1 MPNFKYRAVNSE
13 GRMVESVLLGRDS
26 GDVMAQL
33 RDLGM
38 VVINVSEIK
47 SKKTTDQFKL
57 KIKDVTILH
66 FTRQLYTLLKAGLP
80 IVSSLRAVKE
90 QTSDE
95 NFKEVVES
103 ISHDIEQGSTL
114 SSALGRFPRVFPPI
128 FVNSIKIGEVS
139 GTLEETLNYIYRF
152 IDDDSRMKKEVK
164 KALRYPLFVTIG
176 LIGAFIVFTT
186 MVIPNFIP
194 MFEAQKME
202 LPLPT
207 RILIGMHYAIMHY
220 GFLIVLI
227 LAAVITGVWFYIR
240 TPNGRFQFDQ
250 LMLSLPVIGDF
261 VNKVN
266 LSRFSRLFYTMNR
279 TGINITNTFSIMQET
294 MENAVFRKELSLV
307 SERIIRG
314 QEIANS
320 LKQSRYFS
328 PLLVEM
334 ISIGEKS
341 GSLDDMLNNVSEY
354 YSHEVSDTVANLTS
368 LIEPVITIGL
378 GGMILLLA
386 LAMFLPMWDM
396 MKMF

>member
-13 GRMVESVLLGRDS
+13 GRMIESVLLGRDS
-26 GDVMAQL
+26 GDVMTQL
-33 RDLGM
+33 RELGM
-38 VVINVSEIK
+38 VVINVTEIK
-47 SKKTTDQFKL
+47 SKKRTDQFNL

-66 FTRQLYTLLKAGLP
+66 FTKQLYTLLKAGLP

-114 SSALGRFPRVFPPI
+114 SSALGRFPKVFPPI
-128 FVNSIKIGEVS
+128 FVNSIKVGEVS

-152 IDDDSRMKKEVK
+152 IEDDSRMRKEVK
-164 KALRYPLFVTIG
+164 KALRYPVFVTIG

-194 MFEAQKME
+194 MFQAQKME

-220 GFLIVLI
+220 GILIVFAISGLI
-227 LAAVITGVWFYIR
+227 AGVWFYIR
-240 TPNGRFQFDQ
+240 TPNGRLQFDQ

-266 LSRFSRLFYTMNR
+266 LSRFSKLFYTMNR
-279 TGINITNTFSIMQET
+279 TGLNITNTFSIMQET
-294 MENAVFRKELSLV
+294 MENAVYRRELSLV

-320 LKQSRYFS
+320 LKQSKYFS
-328 PLLVEM
+328 PLLIEM

>member
-1 MPNFKYRAVNSE
+1 MI
-13 GRMVESVLLGRDS
+13 ESVLLGRDS
-26 GDVMAQL
+26 GDVMTQL
-33 RDLGM
+33 RELGM
-38 VVINVSEIK
+38 VVINVTEIK
-47 SKKTTDQFKL
+47 SKKRTDQFNL

-66 FTRQLYTLLKAGLP
+66 FTKQLYTLLKAGLP

-114 SSALGRFPRVFPPI
+114 SSALGRFPKVFPPI
-128 FVNSIKIGEVS
+128 FVNSIKVGEVS

-152 IDDDSRMKKEVK
+152 IEDDSRMRKEVK
-164 KALRYPLFVTIG
+164 KALRYPVFVTIG

-194 MFEAQKME
+194 MFQAQKME

-220 GFLIVLI
+220 GILIVLAI
-227 LAAVITGVWFYIR
+227 SGLIAGVWFYIR
-240 TPNGRFQFDQ
+240 TPNGRLQFDQ

-266 LSRFSRLFYTMNR
+266 LSRFSKLFYTMNR
-279 TGINITNTFSIMQET
+279 TGLNITNTFSIMQET
-294 MENAVFRKELSLV
+294 MENAVYRRELSLV

-320 LKQSRYFS
+320 LKQSKYFS
-328 PLLVEM
+328 PLLIEM